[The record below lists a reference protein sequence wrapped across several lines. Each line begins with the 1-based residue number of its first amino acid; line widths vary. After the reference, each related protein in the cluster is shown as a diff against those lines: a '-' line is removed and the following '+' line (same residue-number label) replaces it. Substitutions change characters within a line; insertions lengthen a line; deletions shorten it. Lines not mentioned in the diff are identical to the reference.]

1 MIELIVIVESD
12 ADARIATH
20 LAERVLLEK
29 IDWLETSLL
38 PNLFRWSGLEENS
51 DRSYWRD
58 AIKIINNYKR
68 SGLHMPRFL
77 RRKKIESPL
86 KSDEARTMKILNL
99 IQALQHQSNRQIKA
113 VLFIRDLDHQ
123 PERKEGMEHARLEYI
138 EQQPKLEII
147 IGVANRMRE
156 AWVLNGF
163 IASNPDE
170 DNILTDIKTQLNF
183 DPCEE
188 AHRLRERSFQEPD
201 RIRNPKVV
209 VEQLTRGDRDR
220 ERQCWETTPLH
231 ILRERGVYTGLTA
244 YMDEIEQRLVP
255 IIID

>member
-1 MIELIVIVESD
+1 MIEFVVIVESD
-12 ADARIATH
+12 ADARIATS
-20 LAERVLLEK
+20 LAERVLLDK
-29 IDWLETSLL
+29 IDWLEASLL
-38 PNLFRWSGLEENS
+38 PNLFRWSGLDENS
-51 DRSYWRD
+51 DRSCWKD
-58 AIKIINNYKR
+58 IGKIINNAEK
-68 SGLHMPRFL
+68 SGLRLPRFL
-77 RRKKIESPL
+77 GHRKTKSL
-86 KSDEARTMKILNL
+86 KADGAAMMKILNL
-99 IQALQHQSNRQIKA
+99 IRLLQHQRNREIKA
-113 VLFIRDLDHQ
+113 VILIRDLDNQ
-123 PERKEGMEHARLEYI
+123 PERRQGMEQARLEHI
-138 EQQPKLEII
+138 ERQPKLEII
-147 IGVANRMRE
+147 VGVADRMRE

-170 DNILTDIKTQLNF
+170 NNILTDIKTQLNF

-220 ERQCWETTPLH
+220 ERQCWETTPLN

-244 YMDEIEQRLVP
+244 YLGEIEQRLVP